1 MVIGKSERK
10 RKFRKRR
17 VRSGVREELDSLSE
31 EEDEKE
37 RARPPKPKPPVKIPD
52 KPLISPLS
60 DTEISEG
67 LERYVFLI
75 FNVKGSHG
83 KEGVHGGGEGGGVLG
98 RKELGCFK
106 FRLKK
111 QYYSLPGTLTPSTMQ
126 YYYVIGTN
134 MSSLTT
140 YSPGIITQSELL
152 IIIQGYIFRDFD
164 DRFPIF

>member
-31 EEDEKE
+31 EEEEKE

-111 QYYSLPGTLTPSTMQ
+111 AILQFTRNIDSQNHAILLCDRYKHEFSHYVFSWNNHTIWIINNYSRL
-126 YYYVIGTN
+126 YF
-134 MSSLTT
+134 
-140 YSPGIITQSELL
+140 E
-152 IIIQGYIFRDFD
+152 
-164 DRFPIF
+164 RFWW